1 MENEDV
7 LMDILLARIERLE
20 YHQKLLL
27 NMISPTGNEFN
38 QLIIKK
44 QLDENEVDAFF
55 SLCEELNN
63 EMEKQKADKFVF
75 YAPLFIEFLYRL
87 NPKLEAAEVIDACLL
102 QNVYVELM
110 TVLQKNIQRK

>member
-7 LMDILLARIERLE
+7 LMDILLARLERLE

-44 QLDENEVDAFF
+44 NLDENEVKEFI
-55 SLCEELNN
+55 SLCEELKQGN
-63 EMEKQKADKFVF
+63 EKTKSG
-75 YAPLFIEFLYRL
+75 
-87 NPKLEAAEVIDACLL
+87 
-102 QNVYVELM
+102 
-110 TVLQKNIQRK
+110 